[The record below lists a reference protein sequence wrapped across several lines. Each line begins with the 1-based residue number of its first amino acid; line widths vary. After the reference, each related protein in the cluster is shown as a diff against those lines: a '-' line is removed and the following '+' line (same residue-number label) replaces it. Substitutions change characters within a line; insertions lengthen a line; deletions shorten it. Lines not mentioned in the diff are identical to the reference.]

1 MPFLKFGNIKF
12 CEIILVGEKIVRPRN
27 GFLLTDF
34 FGKQGRNGKKL
45 GMIYVVGRINPLNS
59 KIKIKILSVTP
70 IHLL

>member
-1 MPFLKFGNIKF
+1 MASCWQIFF
-12 CEIILVGEKIVRPRN
+12 C
-27 GFLLTDF
+27 
-34 FGKQGRNGKKL
+34 KQGRNGKKL